1 MTHETE
7 KHTPGRLTVSRFGD
21 STGLFGF
28 TLTGN
33 VHPIGGAVSTCETVA
48 DVRLY
53 GKSTAA
59 DWGVAH
65 ANAERLALCWNQHD
79 ALVEAVGEL
88 SRWLNWAIE
97 RDIAIAGGGADVNA
111 HDMIRNAQARAA
123 LDAE

>member
-1 MTHETE
+1 MTNETE
-7 KHTPGRLTVSRFGD
+7 KHTPGRLRVQRAVTFCDDD
-21 STGLFGF
+21 STRERRL
-28 TLTGN
+28 LM
-33 VHPIGGAVSTCETVA
+33 PPDACASVA
-48 DVRLY
+48 IVAELGRDDDDY
-53 GKSTAA
+53 GDPAEM
-59 DWGVAH
+59 D

-123 LDAE
+123 LAAE